1 MKYATEIAVLIA
13 AAALAASAVLPV
25 AGASEIYKWTD
36 TEGNVHYGDRPSGVA
51 SEERVAIVSQRTD
64 NARVQAGIDAR
75 LERQAARA
83 EARQGREAADAER
96 AEEEQK
102 AADRA
107 AACAENRTRLN
118 NYNESA
124 RLYRE
129 DENGERVYLDDSERE
144 TAKQRVQELIDEY
157 CG

>member
-1 MKYATEIAVLIA
+1 MKYATEIAALLA
-13 AAALAASAVLPV
+13 AAALAASAVVPI
-25 AGASEIYKWTD
+25 AGAGEIYKWTD
-36 TEGNVHYGDRPSGVA
+36 AEGNVHYGDRPSGDA
-51 SEERVAIVSQRTD
+51 GEERLAIVSQRTD
-64 NARVQAGIDAR
+64 SARVQAGIDAR

-83 EARQGREAADAER
+83 EARQNREDEDAER
-96 AEEEQK
+96 AEEEQQ

-107 AACAENRTRLN
+107 AACEENRNRLN
-118 NYNESA
+118 TYNESA

-144 TAKQRVQELIDEY
+144 AAKQRVQELINEY

>member
-1 MKYATEIAVLIA
+1 MKYAKEVA
-13 AAALAASAVLPV
+13 ALLAIGALAASAVLPV

-36 TEGNVHYGDRPSGVA
+36 ADGNVHYGDRPSGVA
-51 SEERVAIVSQRTD
+51 SEERVAIASQRTD
-64 NARVQAGIDAR
+64 ASRVQAGIDAR

-83 EARQGREAADAER
+83 EARQTRETEDADR

-102 AADRA
+102 AAERT
-107 AACAENRTRLN
+107 AACEQNRQRLN
-118 NYNESA
+118 SYNESP